1 MRTMGSQAEESTGVG
16 GRLLG
21 PWEIVKVARIGLM
34 ASHLWIFVLPAV
46 LAGEMP
52 GPLFWIG
59 AVYVTVPLGL
69 LIYGWNDFRDGDVDR
84 LSERKKAS
92 WLSGVYGCRLEA
104 AKRRLLPAYIVALH
118 LPFLVL
124 ALAFR
129 QPWVFGWLAVMVLG
143 NWLYNGPGV
152 RLSRV
157 PVAAELTATGIYLAI
172 LWLGAL
178 CSGIWP
184 HPVVWWFAGAAILVF
199 QIAGAIVDLVA
210 DRRVGKLTFAATVG
224 ERWAARTL
232 AAVVSL
238 KAILLLVLLAPVS
251 AALNLAALPLCL
263 AKPALGWAHWAGLA
277 YLYFVIA
284 DWLSL
289 VFLAG

>member
-1 MRTMGSQAEESTGVG
+1 MS
-16 GRLLG
+16 
-21 PWEIVKVARIGLM
+21 RIGLM
-34 ASHLWIFVLPAV
+34 ASHLWVFVLPAA
-46 LAGEMP
+46 LAGVLP
-52 GPLFWIG
+52 GAAFWVC
-59 AVYVTVPLGL
+59 AVYVTVPLGM
-69 LIYGWNDFRDGDVDR
+69 LIYGWNDYRDADVDA
-84 LSERKKAS
+84 LSERKRGTS
-92 WLSGVYGCRLEA
+92 STVFGYRLSA
-104 AKRRLLPAYIVALH
+104 AQRRQLPAWIIALH
-118 LPFLVL
+118 LPFL
-124 ALAFR
+124 ALAGFTGN
-129 QPWVFGWLAVMVLG
+129 WWFVGWLAVMVIA
-143 NWLYNGPGV
+143 NWLYNGPAS
-152 RLSRV
+152 RLSRL
-157 PVAAELTATGIYLAI
+157 PVVAELTATWIYLNI
-172 LWLGAL
+172 LWLGVL
-178 CSGIWP
+178 SSGLDLAPIFW
-184 HPVVWWFAGAAILVF
+184 VFAGAAILVF

-289 VFLAG
+289 AFLAG